1 MSLLSVQVGQYCESP
16 TNSII
21 EGGDLANDSY
31 CQDNQ
36 VSVCVCVCVCVWK
49 YSINIVCGGAGH
61 LSNHKLILIIFAH

>member
-36 VSVCVCVCVCVWK
+36 VSVCVCVCVCV
-49 YSINIVCGGAGH
+49 YGSIVSILSVGGQDIYPTT
-61 LSNHKLILIIFAH
+61 N